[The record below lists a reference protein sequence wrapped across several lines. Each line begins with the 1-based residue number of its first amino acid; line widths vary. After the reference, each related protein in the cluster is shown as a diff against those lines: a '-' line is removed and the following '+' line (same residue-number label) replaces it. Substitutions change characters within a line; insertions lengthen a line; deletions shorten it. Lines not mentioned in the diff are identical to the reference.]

1 MTDIKMFKL
10 IASTNLPESLYQQL
24 EPHLES
30 LLDDIS
36 SHEQIDEYFSYDNQ
50 KQLNQLKFEFRES
63 VSSMWPAFA
72 RERWPEVDNYFDL
85 EKAKQADYFSFLEFY
100 SSKISK

>member
-10 IASTNLPESLYQQL
+10 IASTNLLESLYQQL
-24 EPHLES
+24 EPQLDSLFEMASMAEESDFLES
-30 LLDDIS
+30 KYY
-36 SHEQIDEYFSYDNQ
+36 HERLRE
-50 KQLNQLKFEFRES
+50 LKIEFEES

-85 EKAKQADYFSFLEFY
+85 EKAKQADYFSFLEF
-100 SSKISK
+100 